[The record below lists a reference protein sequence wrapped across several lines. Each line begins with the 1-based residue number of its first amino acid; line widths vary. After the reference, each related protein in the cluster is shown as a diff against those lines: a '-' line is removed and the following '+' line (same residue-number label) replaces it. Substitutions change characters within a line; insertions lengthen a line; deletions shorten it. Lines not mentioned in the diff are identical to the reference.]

1 MNFNTTVIAMFVIY
15 LAIMMAIGLI
25 FYFRTKSL
33 SDYVLGGRSLNGWV
47 ASLSAQASDMSGWL
61 LMGLPGYAYLAG
73 LEAIWIALGLA
84 IGTYFNWKIVAKR
97 LRVYTEVAGDS
108 LTLPDFFQNRFK
120 DGSNILRIISA
131 ILILVFFSIYTAS
144 GFVAG
149 GTLFSTVFDIS
160 YINALIIGVL
170 VIVSYTFLGGFMA
183 VCWTDFFQGAMMFLA
198 VLVVPI
204 IGFFKLGGVGET
216 FSAISNFNPELMN
229 PFTSVDGSAMS
240 FIAIIS
246 LAAWG
251 LGYFGQPH
259 ILVRFMAIKSK
270 EEIKKAR
277 WVAMVWVAISLAAA
291 VIIGMVGV
299 PYLTQTLVLNESE
312 TVFMLL
318 VSDMFPPVIAGFL
331 LAAVLAAVMSTADSQ
346 LLVTASSITED
357 FYKVLIKKDA
367 SEKELVWV
375 SRIAVVV
382 VATIA
387 FIIAYNPNS
396 SILGMVGYAWAGFGA
411 TFGPAIILSLF
422 WDRMT
427 RNGALAGFI
436 SGAITV
442 IVWKNLSGG
451 IFDLY
456 EIVPGFIVSMLFI
469 VVFTLIDKEPSEEIK
484 KEFAKVNEEVSR
496 I

>member
-1 MNFNTTVIAMFVIY
+1 MSFNATIIFMFVIY
-15 LAIMMAIGLI
+15 LSIMMGIGLI

-73 LEAIWIALGLA
+73 LESIWIAIGLA

-97 LRVYTEVAGDS
+97 LRIYTEVAGDS

-120 DGSNILRIISA
+120 DKSNILRIISA
-131 ILILVFFSIYTAS
+131 VFILVFFAIYTAS

-149 GTLFSTVFDIS
+149 GTLFSTVFG
-160 YINALIIGVL
+160 INYTTALIIGVL

-204 IGFFKLGGVGET
+204 IGFYRLGGVGET

-229 PFTSVDGSAMS
+229 PFTSADGVTMS

-270 EEIKKAR
+270 EEIKQAR
-277 WVAMVWVAISLAAA
+277 WVAMVWVVISLAAA
-291 VIIGMVGV
+291 VIIGMVGI
-299 PYLTQTLVLNESE
+299 PYVTEALVGNDSE
-312 TVFMLL
+312 TIFMVL
-318 VSDMFPPVIAGFL
+318 VSDMFPPAIAGFL

-357 FYKVLIKKDA
+357 FYKVLIKKEA

-382 VATIA
+382 VAAIA
-387 FIIAYNPNS
+387 FYIAYNPQS

-427 RNGALAGFI
+427 RNGALAGLV
-436 SGAITV
+436 SGAMTV
-442 IVWKNLSGG
+442 ILWKNLSGG
-451 IFDLY
+451 IFELY
-456 EIVPGFIVSMLFI
+456 EIVPGFIVSMIFI
-469 VVFTLIDKEPSEEIK
+469 IIFSLIDKEPSDEIK
-484 KEFAKVNEEVSR
+484 KEFAKVKEEAK
-496 I
+496 